1 MSRDDL
7 QDFRDEGL
15 GSERIA
21 NLAASEASVRAW
33 ELDHPWSLD
42 DFLDFLQSF
51 QEIFGPFPARE
62 HVGAGKDFRL

>member
-15 GSERIA
+15 DSKRIA
-21 NLAASEASVRAW
+21 NLAAAEASTRAW
-33 ELDHPWSLD
+33 EHDHPWSLD
-42 DFLDFLQSF
+42 DFLDFLVSF

-62 HVGAGKDFRL
+62 GAGTGKDFRL